1 MTTAVDSELQALPAN
16 LVELLLELAI
26 GLHRY
31 AIYPSD
37 HPSVVSLGE
46 RLARRIN
53 TYTAREGAIHVG
65 VADGRLVVGEG
76 ATDPAQPILR
86 DLARKARDRHVG
98 GFVLLPQMASVDIEL
113 FLQGMSEE
121 AEDGMMPKVET
132 ERIRLLPPGY
142 DRLQLADP
150 DLLGGDPGS
159 RAHDLWLGLARSA
172 ISNGAIQQEDASD
185 ISGLAASVRQRLG
198 EDGGGRVILGYM
210 AQIAGVL
217 AEDPEAGEGGSLGN
231 LRSQFRA
238 LIDALDPATLRELMQ
253 REGGNDANIRLAFDV
268 CRSLDPTTAVKVLE
282 AVPKREGR
290 RISHQLVRLLR
301 KMSAREGQVPAE
313 KQRHAVD
320 TFRDAIERLSDD
332 WQAGDREASRRHA
345 DAGDLHVLSDAE
357 NPSALSMEKRILLIS
372 LELGVVGAALQA
384 AVRAMTET
392 EEILALKK
400 LAEARSSGHPVV
412 DYVRETLHSS
422 DNIARRIRDEATDP
436 KLLEALV
443 DGAGLSAVEPLL
455 DALIE
460 SPSRAVRRTAFD
472 LLKKLGMPAGL
483 AAVTRLENQP
493 WYVLRN
499 LLVLSQSLETV
510 PAGVDPLPLLF
521 HEDARVRKE
530 AFPVCVK
537 ASDGRTPSLK
547 AGLADEDERI
557 VMMAL
562 REAKEDLPGMLV
574 PEVAQHVER
583 GGDLANQ
590 AILALKESDSP
601 LALKSLLDVCQ
612 GRGLLGGVRLSR
624 KSPALLLALE
634 ALAERWSE
642 VDEVQAVLEVASA
655 SKDAEVR
662 AAAGGSEG

>member
-1 MTTAVDSELQALPAN
+1 MTVVDVEVKALPAN

-31 AIYPSD
+31 AIYPPD
-37 HPSVVSLGE
+37 HPSVLKLGE

-53 TYTAREGAIHVG
+53 TYTAREGAVHVG
-65 VADGRLVVGEG
+65 VADGRLVVGDG

-86 DLARKARDRHVG
+86 DLARKARDRQVG

-113 FLQGMSEE
+113 FLRGMCEE
-121 AEDGMMPKVET
+121 TEDGMMPKVET

-150 DLLGGDPGS
+150 SFLGGDPGS

-172 ISNGAIQQEDASD
+172 ISNGAIQQEDAAD
-185 ISGLAASVRQRLG
+185 IPGLAQSVRRRLS
-198 EDGGGRVILGYM
+198 EDDGGRLILGYM

-217 AEDPEAGEGGSLGN
+217 AEDPEAGEGASLGH
-231 LRSQFRA
+231 LRTQFRA

-301 KMSAREGQVPAE
+301 KMSAREREAPAE
-313 KQRHAVD
+313 RQRYAVD

-332 WQAGDREASRRHA
+332 WQPEDSAEAGRHS
-345 DAGDLHVLSDAE
+345 DAGDLHVLSEDE
-357 NPSALSMEKRILLIS
+357 EQVPLSMEGRILLIS
-372 LELGVVGAALQA
+372 LELGVVGAALKA
-384 AVRAMTET
+384 AVATMTEN
-392 EEILALKK
+392 EEITSLKK
-400 LAEARSSGHPVV
+400 LADAAKSGHPVV
-412 DYVRETLHSS
+412 DYVKETLHSN
-422 DNIARRIRDEATDP
+422 DNIARRIRDEGTDP
-436 KLLEALV
+436 ELLEALV
-443 DGAGLSAVEPLL
+443 DGAGLAAVEPLL

-472 LLKKLGMPAGL
+472 LLQKLGMPAGL

-510 PAGVDPLPLLF
+510 PSGVDPLPLLF
-521 HEDARVRKE
+521 HEDTRVRKE
-530 AFPVCVK
+530 AFPVCIRAV
-537 ASDGRTPSLK
+537 DGRTPSLK
-547 AGLADEDERI
+547 AGLADEDDRI
-557 VMMAL
+557 VLMAL
-562 REAKEDLPGMLV
+562 REAKDDLPGMLV
-574 PEVAQHVER
+574 PDVAKHVGR
-583 GGDLANQ
+583 GGELAQQ
-590 AILALKESDSP
+590 AIVALKESQSP
-601 LALKSLLDVCQ
+601 LALKCLLDICQ
-612 GRGLLGGVRLSR
+612 ERRLLGGTRVAK
-624 KSPALLLALE
+624 KSAELLLALQ
-634 ALAERWSE
+634 ALAERWPE
-642 VDEVQAVLEVASA
+642 VDEVQALLQLARA
-655 SKDAEVR
+655 SKDPEVQ
-662 AAAGGSEG
+662 AAAEARE